1 MRYWAYLNNQVCGP
15 VEKEKLPELAGFI
28 LTSLICPETPAGGE
42 TVGWKEASTYPEVL
56 AALGPAAAPAAAP
69 APAPAPQRAPAAES
83 PLMMTMR
90 GTIIDMAAAQPEAAP
105 QPAPAPA
112 PAQQRPA
119 ESPLMMTMRGTLIE
133 TPAAQE
139 PAKPAGAAPAAQQAP
154 PQPEP
159 AAQKLEQISA
169 MLASI
174 ANGQSQLLE
183 RLGRLENSVA
193 DMKSLL
199 FPGAGK

>member
-1 MRYWAYLNNQVCGP
+1 MRYWAYINNQVCGP
-15 VEKEKLPELAGFI
+15 VEKEKLPEIATFTLAT
-28 LTSLICPETPAGGE
+28 LVCPETPAGGE
-42 TVGWKEASTYPEVL
+42 TVAWKAASTYPEVL
-56 AALGPAAAPAAAP
+56 AALTPAPAP

-90 GTIIDMAAAQPEAAP
+90 GTIIDMPVAQPAASP

-112 PAQQRPA
+112 PAA

-139 PAKPAGAAPAAQQAP
+139 PAKPAVTAPAPQQAL

-183 RLGRLENSVA
+183 RLGRLESSVV

>member
-1 MRYWAYLNNQVCGP
+1 MRYWAYINNQVCGP
-15 VEKEKLPELAGFI
+15 VEKEKLPELATFT
-28 LTSLICPETPAGGE
+28 LATLVCPEAPAGGE
-42 TVGWKEASTYPEVL
+42 AVAWKAASAYPEVL
-56 AALGPAAAPAAAP
+56 AALTPAPSPAP

-90 GTIIDMAAAQPEAAP
+90 GTIIDMPVVQPAAAP

-112 PAQQRPA
+112 PAA

-133 TPAAQE
+133 APAIKE
-139 PAKPAGAAPAAQQAP
+139 PALAAPAPAAQQTA

-183 RLGRLENSVA
+183 RLGRVESSVA
-193 DMKSLL
+193 EMKALL
-199 FPGAGK
+199 FPGK

>member
-90 GTIIDMAAAQPEAAP
+90 GT
-105 QPAPAPA
+105 
-112 PAQQRPA
+112 
-119 ESPLMMTMRGTLIE
+119 LIE

-139 PAKPAGAAPAAQQAP
+139 PAKPAGAAPAAQQPP